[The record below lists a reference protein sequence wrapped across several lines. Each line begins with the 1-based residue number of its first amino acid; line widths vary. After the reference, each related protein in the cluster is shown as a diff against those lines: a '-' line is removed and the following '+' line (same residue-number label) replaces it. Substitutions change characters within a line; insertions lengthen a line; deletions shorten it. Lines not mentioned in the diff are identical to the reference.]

1 MQDLLPILS
10 PEIDVTDLRSFCWGN
25 ANFTSAWYYKFIFDS
40 LPDHPT
46 MRHIWKSKCLPK
58 LRVFVWLL
66 IMDRLN
72 TKDIMSRKHWQVDGG
87 LNCVLCNLNVRE
99 TRDHLFFDCP
109 FVINCWNQLSI
120 VWNNNLLI
128 SARILK
134 SKQVFGGPCFIEVFA
149 CATWNF
155 WKIRN
160 DYIFRGQIPSFRRW
174 KVRFLS
180 DLDLH
185 KFRVKPSV
193 VQPLSDW
200 SRSCFLYIF
209 YLCILLLIL
218 FLLNLK

>member
-1 MQDLLPILS
+1 MVCDNIFLIQS
-10 PEIDVTDLRSFCWGN
+10 RN
-25 ANFTSAWYYKFIFDS
+25 WYGMS
-40 LPDHPT
+40 
-46 MRHIWKSKCLPK
+46 R
-58 LRVFVWLL
+58 VWLVKYWCFIRPSKHYFFGAWL
-66 IMDRLN
+66 GGCVLVRSLAWLCIDGPFYYLLSLYILDV

-87 LNCVLCNLNVRE
+87 LNCVLCNPNVRE

-109 FVINCWNQLSI
+109 FVINCWNQLNI

-128 SARILK
+128 SARILQ
-134 SKQVFGGPCFIEVFA
+134 SKQVFRGPCFIEIFA

-155 WKIRN
+155 RKIRN

-200 SRSCFLYIF
+200 SRSCFL
-209 YLCILLLIL
+209 
-218 FLLNLK
+218 